1 MNSPPIPKP
10 SFDTY
15 TLRARILPTLIVGL
29 PAGLAALAWFPKSD
43 DWWGPISSL
52 VMGAGAVA
60 LLAQLGRDWGKRKQP
75 RLYQAWGGEPTTRML
90 RHRGA
95 SNAVLVQRRHKKL
108 QELMPDQKIPT
119 PEEELANPER
129 ADEIYEAATAFLREK
144 TRDKER
150 FPLVFEENCNYGFR
164 RNLWGMKPLGIFT
177 AVVGTAA
184 VGALIVMHYRHTKVV
199 MSSITPTAT
208 ALNGLLLLAW
218 LFWVTPAWVKIAAD
232 AYAERLLAA
241 SDTL

>member
-1 MNSPPIPKP
+1 M
-10 SFDTY
+10 
-15 TLRARILPTLIVGL
+15 PT
-29 PAGLAALAWFPKSD
+29 PEQELANPN
-43 DWWGPISSL
+43 
-52 VMGAGAVA
+52 GADEVYQAAVA
-60 LLAQLGRDWGKRKQP
+60 LLK
-75 RLYQAWGGEPTTRML
+75 
-90 RHRGA
+90 
-95 SNAVLVQRRHKKL
+95 
-108 QELMPDQKIPT
+108 
-119 PEEELANPER
+119 ER
-129 ADEIYEAATAFLREK
+129 
-144 TRDKER
+144 TRDKQR
-150 FPLVFEENCNYGFR
+150 FSLIFEANCDYGFR